1 MLLSY
6 RESLAI
12 FEVPAVTIK
21 ISGRNQLTGRVT
33 DIQLGDIMAEV
44 TIQVGDNL
52 IDAVITRR
60 SAENLKIAIGDEVTA
75 LIKATE
81 VMVIKAVD

>member
-1 MLLSY
+1 MS
-6 RESLAI
+6 
-12 FEVPAVTIK
+12 IK
-21 ISGRNQLTGRVT
+21 ISGRNQLTGKVT
-33 DIQLGDIMAEV
+33 AVHLGEIVAEV

-60 SAENLKIAIGDEVTA
+60 SVENLNLTVGDEVTA

-81 VMVIKAVD
+81 VMVVKEVN

>member
-1 MLLSY
+1 M
-6 RESLAI
+6 SL
-12 FEVPAVTIK
+12 K
-21 ISGRNQLTGRVT
+21 ISGRNQLTGKVT
-33 DIQLGDIMAEV
+33 AVQIGEIMAEV

-60 SAENLKIAIGDEVTA
+60 SVENLRLKVGDEVTA

-81 VMVIKAVD
+81 VMVVKEVD

>member
-1 MLLSY
+1 M
-6 RESLAI
+6 
-12 FEVPAVTIK
+12 TIQ
-21 ISGRNQLTGRVT
+21 ISGRNQLKGKVT
-33 DIQLGDIMAEV
+33 EIQLGDILAEV

-60 SAENLKIAIGDEVTA
+60 SAEKLNIAVGDQVTA

-81 VMVIKAVD
+81 VMVIKES

>member
-1 MLLSY
+1 M
-6 RESLAI
+6 

-21 ISGRNQLTGRVT
+21 ISGRNQLTGKVT
-33 DIQLGDIMAEV
+33 DIQLGDILAEV

-60 SAENLKIAIGDEVTA
+60 LLKI
-75 LIKATE
+75 LK
-81 VMVIKAVD
+81 

>member
-1 MLLSY
+1 M
-6 RESLAI
+6 SL
-12 FEVPAVTIK
+12 K
-21 ISGRNQLTGRVT
+21 ISGRNQLTGKVT
-33 DIQLGDIMAEV
+33 AVQAGEIMAEV

-60 SAENLKIAIGDEVTA
+60 SAENLQLKVGDEVTA

-81 VMVIKAVD
+81 VMVVKEVN

>member
-1 MLLSY
+1 M
-6 RESLAI
+6 
-12 FEVPAVTIK
+12 TMQ
-21 ISGRNQLTGRVT
+21 ISGRNQLTGKVT
-33 DIQLGDIMAEV
+33 AIQLGDILAEV

-60 SAENLKIAIGDEVTA
+60 SAENLQISVGDEVTA

-81 VMVIKAVD
+81 IMVIKEVD